1 MAEYKLPDEVL
12 DALIENTRAIDN
24 NTEIIEEITSE
35 DDVKKKVKDNVL
47 PKDRR
52 NATLT
57 SLERKRYNNIGSELF
72 KPLLKELDNSIAREK
87 KRDSMLINKD
97 VKTIKKAAESKKKE
111 EKEDKNESPFLL
123 KLLGIVST
131 IGTIATLIYL
141 FKDKIIDFFLNNKFI
156 KNLGLGKIFTS
167 IKNAVVNGVSFFSN
181 FWEKLKTGFKDF
193 IDDPLKFM
201 TSLWNDRVSP
211 FLSGLWDTITGFISP
226 FFGNIKDK
234 TTKGWNS
241 LKDTVKNLWSGDKKK
256 DEKKKDEKKNE
267 GIAGKVSWVWD
278 KIKSFFAPI
287 TKFIADRIED
297 FKENILPRIINWFK
311 DNKDLIIDTLKNGVI
326 EAYGTA
332 KNIISKIFPEFDVE
346 SFENTVKNIIQTAKD
361 AIDNI
366 TKIYNWFEENIK
378 PIFNK
383 GGAAL
388 SDVKETI
395 TKNVDSTS
403 EVINTLRDENKSLRE
418 KLTTPITDNNS
429 TIANIWNTLST
440 DIAPKILSIYDWINE
455 RISVLDFDKIGKQI
469 DDVLKELQNTDFGSF
484 IRWFRAQWA
493 WATEQ
498 IEWFKKIWESIKRII
513 EIPVNILRQIFEF
526 LNWMWNSLIEGL
538 SKIPLM
544 RWSCNFT

>member
-47 PKDRR
+47 PKDKR

-72 KPLLKELDNSIAREK
+72 KPLLKELDSSIAREK

-97 VKTIKKAAESKKKE
+97 VKTIKKAAESKNKE

-131 IGTIATLIYL
+131 IGTIATLVYL

-167 IKNAVVNGVSFFSN
+167 IKNAVVNGISFFSN

-234 TTKGWNS
+234 TAKGWNS
-241 LKDTVKNLWSGDKKK
+241 LKDTVKNLWSGDKKEN
-256 DEKKKDEKKNE
+256 EKKKDEKKKD

-278 KIKSFFAPI
+278 KIKSFFVPI

-346 SFENTVKNIIQTAKD
+346 GFENNVKNIIQTAKD

-383 GGAAL
+383 GGDAL
-388 SDVKETI
+388 SDAKETI

-484 IRWFRAQWA
+484 IRWFKAQWT

-498 IEWFKKIWESIKRII
+498 IEWFKQIWESIKRII

-526 LNWMWNSLIEGL
+526 LDWMWNSLIEGL
-538 SKIPLM
+538 AKIPLM
-544 RWSCNFT
+544 RWSCEFT

>member
-1 MAEYKLPDEVL
+1 
-12 DALIENTRAIDN
+12 
-24 NTEIIEEITSE
+24 
-35 DDVKKKVKDNVL
+35 
-47 PKDRR
+47 
-52 NATLT
+52 
-57 SLERKRYNNIGSELF
+57 
-72 KPLLKELDNSIAREK
+72 
-87 KRDSMLINKD
+87 MLINKD
-97 VKTIKKAAESKKKE
+97 VKIIKKAAESKKKE

-131 IGTIATLIYL
+131 IGTIATLVYL

-167 IKNAVVNGVSFFSN
+167 IKNAVVNGISFFSN

-234 TTKGWNS
+234 TVKGWNS
-241 LKDTVKNLWSGDKKK
+241 LKDTVKNLWSGDKKEN
-256 DEKKKDEKKNE
+256 EKKKDEKKKD
-267 GIAGKVSWVWD
+267 GIAGKVSLVWD

-346 SFENTVKNIIQTAKD
+346 GFENNVKNIIQTAKD

-383 GGAAL
+383 GGDVL
-388 SDVKETI
+388 SDAKETI

-484 IRWFRAQWA
+484 IRWFKAQWT

-498 IEWFKKIWESIKRII
+498 IEWFKQIWESIKRII

-526 LNWMWNSLIEGL
+526 LDWMWNSLIEGL
-538 SKIPLM
+538 AKIPLM
-544 RWSCNFT
+544 RWSCEFT